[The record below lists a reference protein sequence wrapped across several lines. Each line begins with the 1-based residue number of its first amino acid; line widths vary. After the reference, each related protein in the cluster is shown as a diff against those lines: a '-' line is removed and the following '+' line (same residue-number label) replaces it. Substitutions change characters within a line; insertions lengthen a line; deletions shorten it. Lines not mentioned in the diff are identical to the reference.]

1 MQVEN
6 HVRYF
11 LLNIIMIPKISI
23 INKKVGI
30 LTITNKQFGNLQL
43 FHEKKIAHPN
53 SPGQQLEL
61 F

>member
-23 INKKVGI
+23 INKKAP
-30 LTITNKQFGNLQL
+30 
-43 FHEKKIAHPN
+43 E
-53 SPGQQLEL
+53 
-61 F
+61 